1 MKRILL
7 ASVGVLAMIGVI
19 GSAHAADL
27 PRQMVTKAPVYA
39 APYYNWTGLY
49 VGING
54 GGAFGRSRWDSTGG
68 FDTSGGMVG
77 GTLGYNWQ
85 FGTWVVGLEGDI
97 DWANIKG
104 SKTTAL
110 CPGGCST
117 ENTWLGTARG
127 RLGYAFDRFLPYI
140 TGGAAFG
147 DVEAN
152 QPGFTGATNTQ
163 VGWTVGAGLEWKV
176 FDHILLRGEYRFND
190 YGTIKH
196 SAFLN
201 SGQFE
206 EFSNIHVKTQMATFG
221 IAYLFDPPRW

>member
-1 MKRILL
+1 MRRILL
-7 ASVGVLAMIGVI
+7 ASAGVLAMVGVI

-27 PRQMVTKAPVYA
+27 PRQMAVKAPVYA

-54 GGAFGRSRWDSTGG
+54 GGAWGNSRWDSTGS
-68 FDTSGGMVG
+68 FNTSGGMVG

-104 SKTTAL
+104 NTNVF
-110 CPGGCST
+110 CGGGCSS

-127 RLGYAFDRFLPYI
+127 RLGYAFDRWMPYV

-147 DVEAN
+147 DVTTTN
-152 QPGFTGATNTQ
+152 PGFTGATNTQ
-163 VGWTVGAGLEWKV
+163 VGWTAGAGVEFAIAGNWTAKV
-176 FDHILLRGEYRFND
+176 EYLHYDLGSFNCGVSCNGFASDNVKFSADAVRGGINFRF
-190 YGTIKH
+190 
-196 SAFLN
+196 
-201 SGQFE
+201 
-206 EFSNIHVKTQMATFG
+206 
-221 IAYLFDPPRW
+221 